1 MGFCVCLSFC
11 ETFHLF
17 HTSNMTAELNT
28 DLWHGLGEGMKSVLT
43 LEKEQLSFGWHQVVL
58 RGSMESH

>member
-1 MGFCVCLSFC
+1 
-11 ETFHLF
+11 
-17 HTSNMTAELNT
+17 MTAELNT